1 LDKGALNKVE
11 PVSGQFLSNIFLV
24 PKRDGKSRPVINLK
38 YLNAHIQYDHFKIED
53 THFCAICFSLT
64 TGWGRST

>member
-24 PKRDGKSRPVINLK
+24 PKWDGKSRPVINLK
-38 YLNAHIQYDHFKIED
+38 DLNAYIQYDNFKMEGTHLLRDLLQPED
-53 THFCAICFSLT
+53 
-64 TGWGRST
+64 